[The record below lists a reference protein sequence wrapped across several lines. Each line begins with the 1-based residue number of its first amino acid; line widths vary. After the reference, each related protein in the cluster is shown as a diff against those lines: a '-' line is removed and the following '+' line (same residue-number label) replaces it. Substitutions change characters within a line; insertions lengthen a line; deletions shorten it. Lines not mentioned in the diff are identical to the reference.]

1 MTTSISVQEL
11 RDQIAGGGRI
21 VVVDARWSRA
31 KKPYDS
37 YATAHIPLAVFC
49 DPELDLAGVPSRE
62 AGRNPLPDIERV
74 RDAVRRWGVRS
85 EHLVIVYDAG
95 DGLFASRAWWIL
107 RWAGLENVRVLTGGL
122 AAWEADGNETAFGPG
137 NLPQPGTI
145 AVSEGNMPVASLDDV
160 RTWSERGVL
169 VDARELS
176 RFEGRSERVDL
187 QAGHIPGAVNLA
199 ARSLQNADGSF
210 LPVEQLRERFASVG
224 IEAGRNVA
232 VYSGSGLHSS
242 LFIQAMEEAG
252 ITGASLYVGGWSQ
265 WAGDPSLPIV
275 RF

>member
-11 RDQIAGGGRI
+11 RDKIAGGGRI

-137 NLPQPGTI
+137 NLPRPGTI

-160 RTWSERGVL
+160 RTWSERGIL
-169 VDARELS
+169 VDAREPS

-224 IEAGRNVA
+224 IEDGRNVA

-252 ITGASLYVGGWSQ
+252 ITGAALYVGGWSQ
-265 WAGDPSLPIV
+265 WAGDPSLSIV

>member
-11 RDQIAGGGRI
+11 RDKIAGGGRI

-62 AGRNPLPDIERV
+62 AGRNPLPDIDRV

-137 NLPQPGTI
+137 NLPRPGTI
-145 AVSEGNMPVASLDDV
+145 AVSESNMPVASLDDV
-160 RTWSERGVL
+160 RTWSEHGIL
-169 VDARELS
+169 VDAREPS

-187 QAGHIPGAVNLA
+187 QAGHIPGAVNLG

-224 IEAGRNVA
+224 IEDGSNVA

-265 WAGDPSLPIV
+265 WAGDSSLPIV